1 MTPSIMSPSAEV
13 KGRSASRTATTPP
26 SPSRERRIVLLT
38 PTMRGGLRKPGTT
51 KPSSPARCANTRAA
65 AVNFIVADGVM
76 DTSCQK
82 GVPASFHALSRRMT
96 NPSPNVSSVVDTEL
110 NPLQQTVLDELGLPT
125 GWEPLPSTI
134 VTSIETQLL
143 DLLAPID
150 GLFTP
155 DNPLRVNKHHLATV
169 HGCEKFHML
178 QREAPFAWN
187 INTVRGTIAHKAIEL
202 MLNWNEPVVPRSIVD
217 AAITSVAENPRES
230 ASEFISA
237 LPAHELAELRGAVV
251 SAVTTFIECFP
262 PIKPAWR
269 PIVEYSASYS
279 MFGGSVIFTSRM
291 DLVLGAP
298 GRKVIIDL
306 KTGRL
311 SQTHRD
317 DLRFYALIETLR
329 SRMAPRQVGSYSLD
343 AARLDSEDVSEGLLQ
358 AAVRRA
364 AQGTLLIA
372 DLVLH
377 TREPD
382 LRPGFQCR
390 WCPINHDCP
399 VGQKYLRELSGDDE
413 DSEG

>member
-1 MTPSIMSPSAEV
+1 MSN
-13 KGRSASRTATTPP
+13 
-26 SPSRERRIVLLT
+26 
-38 PTMRGGLRKPGTT
+38 
-51 KPSSPARCANTRAA
+51 SS
-65 AVNFIVADGVM
+65 
-76 DTSCQK
+76 
-82 GVPASFHALSRRMT
+82 T
-96 NPSPNVSSVVDTEL
+96 NPSRKVECVVDTEL
-110 NPLQQTVLDELGLPT
+110 NPLQQTILDELGLPPE
-125 GWEPLPSTI
+125 WEPLPSSVITTI
-134 VTSIETQLL
+134 EEQLL
-143 DLLAPID
+143 EQLAPLD
-150 GLFTP
+150 GLFTAE
-155 DNPLRVNKHHLATV
+155 NPLRVNKHHLVTI
-169 HGCEKFHML
+169 HGCEKYHML
-178 QREAPFAWN
+178 QREAPFSWN

-202 MLNWNEPVVPRSIVD
+202 MLNWNDQIVPRFIVD

-230 ASEFISA
+230 ASEFISS
-237 LPAHELAELRGAVV
+237 LPAHELAELRGAVL

-279 MFGGSVIFTSRM
+279 MFDKSIIFTSRM

-329 SRMAPRQVGSYSLD
+329 SRMAPRQLGSYSLD
-343 AARLDSEDVSEGLLQ
+343 AARLDNEDVTEGLLQ

-372 DLVLH
+372 DLVLK

-382 LRPGFQCR
+382 VRAGFQCR
-390 WCPINHDCP
+390 WCPLNDSCDT
-399 VGQKYLRELSGDDE
+399 GAQFLRQLAGEDDDGDDM
-413 DSEG
+413 

>member
-1 MTPSIMSPSAEV
+1 
-13 KGRSASRTATTPP
+13 
-26 SPSRERRIVLLT
+26 
-38 PTMRGGLRKPGTT
+38 
-51 KPSSPARCANTRAA
+51 
-65 AVNFIVADGVM
+65 M
-76 DTSCQK
+76 D
-82 GVPASFHALSRRMT
+82 A
-96 NPSPNVSSVVDTEL
+96 EL
-110 NPLQQTVLDELGLPT
+110 NPLQQVILDELGLPP
-125 GWEPLPSTI
+125 GWEPLPSSV
-134 VTSIETQLL
+134 VTSIEEQLL
-143 DLLAPID
+143 ELLAPIE
-150 GLFTP
+150 GRFTA
-155 DNPLRVNKHHLATV
+155 DNPLRVNKHQLATV

-202 MLNWNEPVVPRSIVD
+202 MLNWNGPAIPQSIVD

-230 ASEFISA
+230 ASDFISS

-251 SAVTTFIECFP
+251 SAVTTFLECFP

-269 PIVEYSASYS
+269 PIIEYSASYS
-279 MFGGSVIFTSRM
+279 MFDQSVIFTSRM

-343 AARLDSEDVSEGLLQ
+343 AARLDNEDVSEGLLQ

-372 DLVLH
+372 DLVLK
-377 TREPD
+377 TREPE
-382 LRPGFQCR
+382 RRAGVQCR
-390 WCPINHDCP
+390 WCPLNETCEP
-399 VGQKYLRELSGDDE
+399 GVQLLRQLSGETDNY
-413 DSEG
+413 

>member
-1 MTPSIMSPSAEV
+1 MIPNGCGNEP
-13 KGRSASRTATTPP
+13 
-26 SPSRERRIVLLT
+26 RRAFL
-38 PTMRGGLRKPGTT
+38 
-51 KPSSPARCANTRAA
+51 
-65 AVNFIVADGVM
+65 AV
-76 DTSCQK
+76 
-82 GVPASFHALSRRMT
+82 T
-96 NPSPNVSSVVDTEL
+96 NPSRSVALGVDTEL
-110 NPLQQTVLDELGLPT
+110 NPLQQAVLDELGLPQ
-125 GWEPLPSTI
+125 GWEPLPQTI
-134 VTSIETQLL
+134 VTTIENQLL
-143 DLLAPID
+143 DLLAPIN

-202 MLNWNEPVVPRSIVD
+202 MLNWNEPVIPRSIVD

-279 MFGGSVIFTSRM
+279 MFEGSVIFTSRM

-317 DLRFYALIETLR
+317 DLRFYALVETLR

-343 AARLDSEDVSEGLLQ
+343 AARLDNEDVSEGLLQ

-372 DLVLH
+372 DLVLR

-382 LRPGFQCR
+382 IRPGFQCR
-390 WCPINHDCP
+390 WCPANNDCAL
-399 VGQKYLRELSGDDE
+399 GEQYLRQLSGDDE
-413 DSEG
+413 ETDD

>member
-1 MTPSIMSPSAEV
+1 MVSKGCATHASPRVFA
-13 KGRSASRTATTPP
+13 
-26 SPSRERRIVLLT
+26 
-38 PTMRGGLRKPGTT
+38 
-51 KPSSPARCANTRAA
+51 
-65 AVNFIVADGVM
+65 
-76 DTSCQK
+76 
-82 GVPASFHALSRRMT
+82 
-96 NPSPNVSSVVDTEL
+96 VVDAEL
-110 NPLQQTVLDELGLPT
+110 NPLQQVILDELGLPP
-125 GWEPLPSTI
+125 GWEPLPSSV
-134 VTSIETQLL
+134 VTSIEEQLL
-143 DLLAPID
+143 DLLTPIK
-150 GLFTP
+150 GRFTA
-155 DNPLRVNKHHLATV
+155 DNPLRVNKHQLATV

-202 MLNWNEPVVPRSIVD
+202 MLNWNGQVVPQTIVD

-230 ASEFISA
+230 ASDFISS
-237 LPAHELAELRGAVV
+237 LPSHELAELRGAVV

-279 MFGGSVIFTSRM
+279 MFDQSVIFTSRM

-343 AARLDSEDVSEGLLQ
+343 AARLDNEDVSEGLLQ

-372 DLVLH
+372 DLVLK
-377 TREPD
+377 TREPE
-382 LRPGFQCR
+382 LRAGVQCR
-390 WCPINHDCP
+390 WCPLNDSCEP
-399 VGQKYLRELSGDDE
+399 GRQLLRQLSGDSDLNS
-413 DSEG
+413 DDD

>member
-1 MTPSIMSPSAEV
+1 M
-13 KGRSASRTATTPP
+13 
-26 SPSRERRIVLLT
+26 
-38 PTMRGGLRKPGTT
+38 GTW
-51 KPSSPARCANTRAA
+51 
-65 AVNFIVADGVM
+65 
-76 DTSCQK
+76 CQK
-82 GVPASFHALSRRMT
+82 GVP
-96 NPSPNVSSVVDTEL
+96 PSPRLHTVSHLSPRVFTVVDTEL
-110 NPLQQTVLDELGLPT
+110 NPLQQTILDELGLPPE
-125 GWEPLPSTI
+125 WEPLPSSV
-134 VTSIETQLL
+134 VTSIEEQLL
-143 DLLAPID
+143 EHLAPIN
-150 GLFTP
+150 GLFTA
-155 DNPLRVNKHHLATV
+155 DNPLRVNKHQLATV

-202 MLNWNEPVVPRSIVD
+202 MLNWNDAVVPRYIVD

-230 ASEFISA
+230 ASEFISS
-237 LPAHELAELRGAVV
+237 LPAHELAELRGAVLA
-251 SAVTTFIECFP
+251 AVTTFIECFP

-279 MFGGSVIFTSRM
+279 MFDQSVIFTSRM

-329 SRMAPRQVGSYSLD
+329 SRMVPRQVGSYSLD
-343 AARLDSEDVSEGLLQ
+343 AARLDNEDVTEGLLQ

-364 AQGTLLIA
+364 AHGTLLIA
-372 DLVLH
+372 DLVLK

-382 LRPGFQCR
+382 VRAGFQCR
-390 WCPINHDCP
+390 WCPINDTCTT
-399 VGQKYLRELSGDDE
+399 GAQFLRQLSGEDDE
-413 DSEG
+413 DSID